1 MRRFAIAAL
10 LAAGMLAAGP
20 AVHAK
25 TLRWA
30 SQGDFLTMD
39 PHAQN
44 ESLNNTASAYIYEPL
59 LTYNEKFELVPALA
73 TSWTRDGNLLWKF
86 NLRKGVKFHDG
97 TPFTADDVVFT
108 IERAMAPTSNFRVYT
123 TGIQGA
129 RKIDDNT
136 VLIYTTVPNPVLLR
150 QLTETPDHEQGLVG
164 EEQGHQAAGLRQEG
178 RDVRRAQRQR
188 HRPVHAEVARGR
200 RPHGVRRE
208 PELVGQGDRKG
219 NVTEVVYTPVKS
231 ESTRTAALLSG
242 ELDFVLDPAPQD
254 IARMKQNAEHQ
265 GGRGF
270 GNRTIFIGLDQNRDE
285 LQYSN
290 VKGKN
295 PFKDLRVRQALYHAI
310 DIEGIKRAVMRGLSD
325 PTGAIIAPQ
334 VNGWTKEAHQRL
346 PYSVDTAKKLLAE
359 AGYPNGF
366 EFTLDCPNNRYIND
380 EDICKA
386 VVSMWA
392 RIGLKVNLNAMPRA
406 TYFAKIQKFDTS
418 AYLLGWG
425 VPTFDALYSLQSLAM
440 TVGKEGDGNFNLG
453 PRQQPRVRQ
462 ARHGDE
468 ERGRREEAQRH
479 HRARPDAAQ
488 PAGDAHP
495 AAQPGDPVGDAQERD
510 RGSPRRQPARGELGA
525 HRLNEADPSETRG
538 RAACRGFFSPARVRS
553 APGEIAPEFLQA
565 VVAPAAAAV
574 VPVADRVLLVVVL
587 VVLLGRVEG
596 AGVDDRRDDRPLERL
611 GPFERRLR
619 RFREPP
625 LLGVVHEDRRCGTA
639 SRCRRTAGPSPSD
652 RCCAR
657 RRRAASRS

>member
-10 LAAGMLAAGP
+10 LAAGVLAAGP
-20 AVHAK
+20 AVNAK

-44 ESLNNTASAYIYEPL
+44 ESLNNTAAAYIYEPL
-59 LTYNEKFELVPALA
+59 LTYDEKFELVPALA

-108 IERAMAPTSNFRVYT
+108 IERAMSPTSNFRVYT

-129 RKIDDNT
+129 RKIDDHT
-136 VLIYTTVPNPVLLR
+136 VLVYTTVPNPVLLR
-150 QLTETPDHEQGLVG
+150 QLTELRIMSRAWSEKNKVTKPQDFVKK
-164 EEQGHQAAGLRQEG
+164 EETHAARNANGTGPYMLKSREV
-178 RDVRRAQRQR
+178 DVRTVFVENPNWWGKA
-188 HRPVHAEVARGR
+188 G
-200 RPHGVRRE
+200 
-208 PELVGQGDRKG
+208 RKG

-254 IARMKQNAEHQ
+254 IARMKQNANIKVVE
-265 GGRGF
+265 GSET
-270 GNRTIFIGLDQNRDE
+270 RTIFIGLDQNRDE
-285 LQYSN
+285 LQFSN

-346 PYSVDTAKKLLAE
+346 PYNVETAKKLLAE

-453 PRQQPRVRQ
+453 RVSNPEFDKLVTAMKSEVDVKKRNDIIARALMLHNQQVMHIPLHNQVIPWAMRKNVSVV
-462 ARHGDE
+462 
-468 ERGRREEAQRH
+468 
-479 HRARPDAAQ
+479 HRADN
-488 PAGDAHP
+488 
-495 AAQPGDPVGDAQERD
+495 
-510 RGSPRRQPARGELGA
+510 
-525 HRLNEADPSETRG
+525 RLEASW
-538 RAACRGFFSPARVRS
+538 VR
-553 APGEIAPEFLQA
+553 I
-565 VVAPAAAAV
+565 
-574 VPVADRVLLVVVL
+574 D
-587 VVLLGRVEG
+587 
-596 AGVDDRRDDRPLERL
+596 
-611 GPFERRLR
+611 
-619 RFREPP
+619 
-625 LLGVVHEDRRCGTA
+625 
-639 SRCRRTAGPSPSD
+639 
-652 RCCAR
+652 
-657 RRRAASRS
+657 

>member
-10 LAAGMLAAGP
+10 LAAGVLAAGP
-20 AVHAK
+20 AVNAK

-44 ESLNNTASAYIYEPL
+44 ESLNNTAAAYIYEPL
-59 LTYNEKFELVPALA
+59 LTYDEKFELVPALA

-108 IERAMAPTSNFRVYT
+108 IERAMSPTSNFRVYT

-129 RKIDDNT
+129 RKIDDHT
-136 VLIYTTVPNPVLLR
+136 VLVYTTVPNPVLLR
-150 QLTETPDHEQGLVG
+150 QLTELRIMSRAWSEKNKVTKPQDFVKK
-164 EEQGHQAAGLRQEG
+164 EETHAARNANGTGPYMLKSREV
-178 RDVRRAQRQR
+178 DVRTVFVENPNWWGKAS
-188 HRPVHAEVARGR
+188 
-200 RPHGVRRE
+200 
-208 PELVGQGDRKG
+208 RKG

-254 IARMKQNAEHQ
+254 IARMKQNPNIKVVE
-265 GGRGF
+265 GSET
-270 GNRTIFIGLDQNRDE
+270 RTIFIGLDQNRDE

-346 PYSVDTAKKLLAE
+346 PYSVDTAKKLLAD

-453 PRQQPRVRQ
+453 RVSNAEFDKLVTAMKSEVDVKKRNDIIARALMLHNQQVMHIPLHNQVIPWAMRKNVTVV
-462 ARHGDE
+462 
-468 ERGRREEAQRH
+468 
-479 HRARPDAAQ
+479 HRADN
-488 PAGDAHP
+488 
-495 AAQPGDPVGDAQERD
+495 
-510 RGSPRRQPARGELGA
+510 
-525 HRLNEADPSETRG
+525 RLEASW
-538 RAACRGFFSPARVRS
+538 VR
-553 APGEIAPEFLQA
+553 IN
-565 VVAPAAAAV
+565 
-574 VPVADRVLLVVVL
+574 
-587 VVLLGRVEG
+587 
-596 AGVDDRRDDRPLERL
+596 
-611 GPFERRLR
+611 
-619 RFREPP
+619 
-625 LLGVVHEDRRCGTA
+625 
-639 SRCRRTAGPSPSD
+639 
-652 RCCAR
+652 
-657 RRRAASRS
+657 

>member
-1 MRRFAIAAL
+1 MMAGLPATPAQENVMRRFAIAAL
-10 LAAGMLAAGP
+10 IAGAAVLAAAPAA
-20 AVHAK
+20 HAK

-59 LTYNEKFELVPALA
+59 ITYNEKFELVPALA

-86 NLRKGVKFHDG
+86 NLRKGVTFHDG

-123 TGIQGA
+123 TGIQGTK
-129 RKIDDNT
+129 KIDDHT

-150 QLTETPDHEQGLVG
+150 QLTEIRIMSRAWSEKHKVMQPQNYVQK
-164 EEQGHQAAGLRQEG
+164 EETYASRNANGTGPYMLKSREV
-178 RDVRRAQRQR
+178 DVRTVFVDNPNYWGKAS
-188 HRPVHAEVARGR
+188 
-200 RPHGVRRE
+200 
-208 PELVGQGDRKG
+208 RKG

-254 IARMKQNAEHQ
+254 IARMKQNPAIKVVE
-265 GGRGF
+265 GSET
-270 GNRTIFIGLDQNRDE
+270 RTIFIGLDQQRDE
-285 LQYSN
+285 LQYSS

-295 PFKDLRVRQALYHAI
+295 PFKDVRVRQALYHAI
-310 DIEGIKRAVMRGLSD
+310 DIEGIKRAVMRGLAE

-380 EDICKA
+380 EEICKA
-386 VVSMWA
+386 LVAMWA
-392 RIGLKVNLNAMPRA
+392 RIGLKVGLNAMPRA

-425 VPTFDALYSLQSLAM
+425 VPTFDALYSLQSLAK

-453 PRQQPRVRQ
+453 RVSNPEFDKLVDAMKSEIDVKKRNEIIARALLLHNQQVMHIPLHNQVIPWAMRKNVTVV
-462 ARHGDE
+462 
-468 ERGRREEAQRH
+468 
-479 HRARPDAAQ
+479 HRADN
-488 PAGDAHP
+488 
-495 AAQPGDPVGDAQERD
+495 
-510 RGSPRRQPARGELGA
+510 
-525 HRLNEADPSETRG
+525 RLEASWVKID
-538 RAACRGFFSPARVRS
+538 
-553 APGEIAPEFLQA
+553 
-565 VVAPAAAAV
+565 
-574 VPVADRVLLVVVL
+574 
-587 VVLLGRVEG
+587 
-596 AGVDDRRDDRPLERL
+596 
-611 GPFERRLR
+611 
-619 RFREPP
+619 
-625 LLGVVHEDRRCGTA
+625 
-639 SRCRRTAGPSPSD
+639 
-652 RCCAR
+652 
-657 RRRAASRS
+657 

>member
-10 LAAGMLAAGP
+10 LAAGVLAAGP

-59 LTYNEKFELVPALA
+59 ITYNEKFELVPALA

-150 QLTETPDHEQGLVG
+150 QLTELRIMSKAWSEKNKVTKPQDFVKK
-164 EEQGHQAAGLRQEG
+164 EETHAARNANGTGPYMLKSREV
-178 RDVRRAQRQR
+178 DVRTVFVENPNWWNKA
-188 HRPVHAEVARGR
+188 GK
-200 RPHGVRRE
+200 
-208 PELVGQGDRKG
+208 KG

-254 IARMKQNAEHQ
+254 IARMKQNANIKVVE
-265 GGRGF
+265 GSET
-270 GNRTIFIGLDQNRDE
+270 RTIFIGLDQFRDE

-346 PYSVDTAKKLLAE
+346 PYSVDTAKKLLAD

-453 PRQQPRVRQ
+453 RVSNRRVRQ

-479 HRARPDAAQ
+479 HRARADAAQ

-495 AAQPGDPVGDAQERD
+495 AAQPGDSVGDAEERD
-510 RGSPRRQPARGELGA
+510 RGAPRGQPARGELGA
-525 HRLNEADPSETRG
+525 HRLIDGPLHREPADAL
-538 RAACRGFFSPARVRS
+538 RAAGFFRSIGSGQRPASSPQSSFRRS
-553 APGEIAPEFLQA
+553 S
-565 VVAPAAAAV
+565 
-574 VPVADRVLLVVVL
+574 
-587 VVLLGRVEG
+587 
-596 AGVDDRRDDRPLERL
+596 RPQ
-611 GPFERRLR
+611 PLR
-619 RFREPP
+619 
-625 LLGVVHEDRRCGTA
+625 
-639 SRCRRTAGPSPSD
+639 
-652 RCCAR
+652 
-657 RRRAASRS
+657 

>member
-10 LAAGMLAAGP
+10 LAASAAFAALP
-20 AVHAK
+20 AVQAK

-59 LTYNEKFELVPALA
+59 ITYNEKFELVPALA
-73 TSWTRDGNLLWKF
+73 SSWTRDGNLLWKF
-86 NLRKGVKFHDG
+86 NLRQGVKFHDG

-108 IERAMAPTSNFRVYT
+108 LERAMAPTSNFRVYT

-129 RKIDDNT
+129 RKIDDHT

-150 QLTETPDHEQGLVG
+150 QLTEIRIMNRAWSEKNKVLQPQNFVQK
-164 EEQGHQAAGLRQEG
+164 EETYAARNANGTGPYMLKSREV
-178 RDVRRAQRQR
+178 DVRTVFVENPNWWNKANK
-188 HRPVHAEVARGR
+188 
-200 RPHGVRRE
+200 
-208 PELVGQGDRKG
+208 KG

-254 IARMKQNAEHQ
+254 IARMKQNPNIKVVEGAET
-265 GGRGF
+265 
-270 GNRTIFIGLDQNRDE
+270 RTIFIGMDQSRDE

-295 PFKDLRVRQALYHAI
+295 PFKDLRVRQALYYAV
-310 DIEGIKRAVMRGLSD
+310 DIEGIKRAVMRGLAD

-334 VNGWTKEAHQRL
+334 VNGWTKEANQRL
-346 PYSVDTAKKLLAE
+346 PYNVDTAKKLLAD

-386 VVSMWA
+386 LVAMWA

-406 TYFAKIQKFDTS
+406 TYFAKVQKYDTS

-425 VPTFDALYSLQSLAM
+425 VPTFDALYSLQSLAK
-440 TVGKEGDGNFNLG
+440 TLGKEGDGNFNLG
-453 PRQQPRVRQ
+453 RVSNPEFDKLVDAMKSEIDTKKRNDLIARALMLHNQQVMHIPLHNQVIPWAMRKNVTVV
-462 ARHGDE
+462 
-468 ERGRREEAQRH
+468 
-479 HRARPDAAQ
+479 HRADN
-488 PAGDAHP
+488 
-495 AAQPGDPVGDAQERD
+495 
-510 RGSPRRQPARGELGA
+510 
-525 HRLNEADPSETRG
+525 RLEASW
-538 RAACRGFFSPARVRS
+538 VK
-553 APGEIAPEFLQA
+553 
-565 VVAPAAAAV
+565 
-574 VPVADRVLLVVVL
+574 
-587 VVLLGRVEG
+587 
-596 AGVDDRRDDRPLERL
+596 VD
-611 GPFERRLR
+611 
-619 RFREPP
+619 
-625 LLGVVHEDRRCGTA
+625 
-639 SRCRRTAGPSPSD
+639 
-652 RCCAR
+652 
-657 RRRAASRS
+657 

>member
-10 LAAGMLAAGP
+10 LAAGVLAAGP
-20 AVHAK
+20 AVNAK

-44 ESLNNTASAYIYEPL
+44 ESLNNTAAAYIYEPL
-59 LTYNEKFELVPALA
+59 LTYDEKFELVPALA

-108 IERAMAPTSNFRVYT
+108 IERAMSPTSNFRVYT

-129 RKIDDNT
+129 RKIDDHT

-150 QLTETPDHEQGLVG
+150 QLTEIRIMSRTWSEKNKVTKPQDFVKK
-164 EEQGHQAAGLRQEG
+164 EETHAARNANGTGPYMLKSREV
-178 RDVRRAQRQR
+178 DVRTVFVENPNWWGKAS
-188 HRPVHAEVARGR
+188 
-200 RPHGVRRE
+200 
-208 PELVGQGDRKG
+208 RKG

-254 IARMKQNAEHQ
+254 IARMKQNPNIKVVE
-265 GGRGF
+265 GSET
-270 GNRTIFIGLDQNRDE
+270 RTIFIGLDQNRDE

-346 PYSVDTAKKLLAE
+346 PYSVDTAKKLLAD

-453 PRQQPRVRQ
+453 RVSNAEFDKLVTAMKSEVDVKKRNDIIARALMLHNQQVMHIPLHNQVIPWAMRKNVTVV
-462 ARHGDE
+462 
-468 ERGRREEAQRH
+468 
-479 HRARPDAAQ
+479 HRADN
-488 PAGDAHP
+488 
-495 AAQPGDPVGDAQERD
+495 
-510 RGSPRRQPARGELGA
+510 
-525 HRLNEADPSETRG
+525 RLEASW
-538 RAACRGFFSPARVRS
+538 VR
-553 APGEIAPEFLQA
+553 IN
-565 VVAPAAAAV
+565 
-574 VPVADRVLLVVVL
+574 
-587 VVLLGRVEG
+587 
-596 AGVDDRRDDRPLERL
+596 
-611 GPFERRLR
+611 
-619 RFREPP
+619 
-625 LLGVVHEDRRCGTA
+625 
-639 SRCRRTAGPSPSD
+639 
-652 RCCAR
+652 
-657 RRRAASRS
+657 

>member
-10 LAAGMLAAGP
+10 LAAGVLAAGP

-44 ESLNNTASAYIYEPL
+44 ESLNNTAAAYIYEPL
-59 LTYNEKFELVPALA
+59 LTYDEKFELVPALA
-73 TSWTRDGNLLWKF
+73 TTWTRDGNLLWKF

-108 IERAMAPTSNFRVYT
+108 IERAMSPTSNFRVYT

-129 RKIDDNT
+129 RKIDDHT

-150 QLTETPDHEQGLVG
+150 QLTELRIMSRAWSEKNKVTRPQDFVKK
-164 EEQGHQAAGLRQEG
+164 EETHAARNANGTGPYILKSREV
-178 RDVRRAQRQR
+178 DVRTVFIENPNWWNKA
-188 HRPVHAEVARGR
+188 GK
-200 RPHGVRRE
+200 
-208 PELVGQGDRKG
+208 KG

-254 IARMKQNAEHQ
+254 IARMKQNANIKVVE
-265 GGRGF
+265 GSET
-270 GNRTIFIGLDQNRDE
+270 RTIFIGLDQFRDE

-295 PFKDLRVRQALYHAI
+295 PFKDVRVRQALYHAI

-346 PYSVDTAKKLLAE
+346 PYAVDTSRKLLAD

-453 PRQQPRVRQ
+453 RVSNPEFDKLVTAMKSEVDVKKRNDIIARALMMHNQQVMHIPLHNQVIPWAMRKNVTVV
-462 ARHGDE
+462 
-468 ERGRREEAQRH
+468 
-479 HRARPDAAQ
+479 HRADN
-488 PAGDAHP
+488 
-495 AAQPGDPVGDAQERD
+495 
-510 RGSPRRQPARGELGA
+510 
-525 HRLNEADPSETRG
+525 RLEASW
-538 RAACRGFFSPARVRS
+538 VR
-553 APGEIAPEFLQA
+553 I
-565 VVAPAAAAV
+565 
-574 VPVADRVLLVVVL
+574 D
-587 VVLLGRVEG
+587 
-596 AGVDDRRDDRPLERL
+596 
-611 GPFERRLR
+611 
-619 RFREPP
+619 
-625 LLGVVHEDRRCGTA
+625 
-639 SRCRRTAGPSPSD
+639 
-652 RCCAR
+652 
-657 RRRAASRS
+657 

>member
-1 MRRFAIAAL
+1 MMPGLSRIQPTRRTSMRRFAIAAL
-10 LAAGMLAAGP
+10 LAVGVLAAGP
-20 AVHAK
+20 AVNAK

-44 ESLNNTASAYIYEPL
+44 ESLNNTAAAYIYEPL

-73 TSWTRDGNLLWKF
+73 NSWTRDGNLLWKF
-86 NLRKGVKFHDG
+86 NLRQGVKFHDG

-108 IERAMAPTSNFRVYT
+108 IERAMSPTSNFRVYT

-129 RKIDDNT
+129 RKIDDHT

-150 QLTETPDHEQGLVG
+150 QLTEIRIMSRTWSEKNKVTKPQDFVKK
-164 EEQGHQAAGLRQEG
+164 EETHAARNANGTGPYMLKSREV
-178 RDVRRAQRQR
+178 DVRTVFVENPNWWGKATK
-188 HRPVHAEVARGR
+188 
-200 RPHGVRRE
+200 
-208 PELVGQGDRKG
+208 KG

-254 IARMKQNAEHQ
+254 IARMKQNPNIKVVE
-265 GGRGF
+265 GSET
-270 GNRTIFIGLDQNRDE
+270 RTIFIGLDQNRDE

-334 VNGWTKEAHQRL
+334 VNGWTKEAHQRP

-406 TYFAKIQKFDTS
+406 TYFAKIQKYDTS

-453 PRQQPRVRQ
+453 RVSNPEFDKLVTAMKSEVDVKKRNDIIARALMLHNQQVMHIPLHNQVIPWAMRKNVTVV
-462 ARHGDE
+462 
-468 ERGRREEAQRH
+468 
-479 HRARPDAAQ
+479 HRADN
-488 PAGDAHP
+488 
-495 AAQPGDPVGDAQERD
+495 
-510 RGSPRRQPARGELGA
+510 
-525 HRLNEADPSETRG
+525 RLEASW
-538 RAACRGFFSPARVRS
+538 VR
-553 APGEIAPEFLQA
+553 IN
-565 VVAPAAAAV
+565 
-574 VPVADRVLLVVVL
+574 
-587 VVLLGRVEG
+587 
-596 AGVDDRRDDRPLERL
+596 
-611 GPFERRLR
+611 
-619 RFREPP
+619 
-625 LLGVVHEDRRCGTA
+625 
-639 SRCRRTAGPSPSD
+639 
-652 RCCAR
+652 
-657 RRRAASRS
+657 